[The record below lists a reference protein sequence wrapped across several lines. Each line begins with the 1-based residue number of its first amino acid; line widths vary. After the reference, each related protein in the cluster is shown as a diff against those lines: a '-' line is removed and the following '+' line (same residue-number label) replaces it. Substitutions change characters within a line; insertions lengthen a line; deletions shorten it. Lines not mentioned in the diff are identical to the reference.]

1 MIHLVGPYV
10 LASVLV
16 GLGIYGVIARRNA
29 VLLLIGVELILSGT
43 LILFVT
49 AAVTGGERFSAG
61 SVLPLFV
68 ITIAAAEVVVAL
80 SVILAVFKHESRLD
94 LDDPADAA
102 LPAPDPGPP
111 GDESSEPAPELPAAE
126 PVGAEAAS

>member
-16 GLGIYGVIARRNA
+16 GLGVYGVIARRNA

-49 AAVTGGERFSAG
+49 AAVTGGDRYSAG

-80 SVILAVFKHESRLD
+80 SVILAVFKHEERLD
-94 LDDPADAA
+94 LDDPSQAQPLSPEPPPDEASDAA
-102 LPAPDPGPP
+102 
-111 GDESSEPAPELPAAE
+111 
-126 PVGAEAAS
+126 PVDDDVREEVAS

>member
-49 AAVTGGERFSAG
+49 AAVTGGDRFSAG

-80 SVILAVFKHESRLD
+80 SVILAVFKHEERLD
-94 LDDPADAA
+94 LDDPSGVAQPPGPD
-102 LPAPDPGPP
+102 PAPPGEPP
-111 GDESSEPAPELPAAE
+111 GEHADEAVRAE
-126 PVGAEAAS
+126 VAS